1 MSNHKTVIKINMF
14 ANHGVGKKTLM
25 KSLRNQLEQVVELDE
40 SELRVLNNPAY
51 YFDCQNAR
59 GEKYGLQI
67 VLIRIPP
74 RNEEDALPALPKSD
88 LDLVCYNTTD
98 RGSFQSACD
107 F

>member
-1 MSNHKTVIKINMF
+1 MF

-74 RNEEDALPALPKSD
+74 LNEEDALPALPKSD
-88 LDLVCYNTTD
+88 LDLVCYNIID